1 MRGVQQDSQA
11 GSSIYQES
19 RRGWEG
25 RADVPATTTVIIS
38 AFSGE
43 GVMHRMSAFPTLS
56 VTVTRAVV
64 SGDGGFGR
72 GSGHDRE
79 PQ

>member
-38 AFSGE
+38 ASSGE
-43 GVMHRMSAFPTLS
+43 GRDAQNVYIPHPQCHSHPC
-56 VTVTRAVV
+56 
-64 SGDGGFGR
+64 GGVRRWGLWEGI
-72 GSGHDRE
+72 GS
-79 PQ
+79 

>member
-1 MRGVQQDSQA
+1 MSRPPPL
-11 GSSIYQES
+11 SSS
-19 RRGWEG
+19 PLPLG
-25 RADVPATTTVIIS
+25 R
-38 AFSGE
+38 